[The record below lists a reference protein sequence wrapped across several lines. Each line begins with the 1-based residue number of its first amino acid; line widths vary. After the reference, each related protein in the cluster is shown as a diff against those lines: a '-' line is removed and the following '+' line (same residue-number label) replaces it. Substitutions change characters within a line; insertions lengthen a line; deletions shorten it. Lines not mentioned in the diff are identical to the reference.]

1 VGFSP
6 SSWQV
11 VGDGDVLDGEGDP
24 IDGLYAVGSCAALL
38 SSGTGYNSGFAL
50 GRRITLAYLAAH
62 EPPVAPPSSTAS

>member
-1 VGFSP
+1 
-6 SSWQV
+6 
-11 VGDGDVLDGEGDP
+11 VLDGEGDP

-62 EPPVAPPSSTAS
+62 EPPVAPPRPRPPERQPCPLKRPRFA